1 MRPVNHLRQLF
12 LLVFMHGYHAIN
24 LMLAV
29 LFQSNVLYQFDE
41 MKISRLMDF
50 GLDGKRKQIDL
61 SVSDD
66 GD

>member
-1 MRPVNHLRQLF
+1 MACKPFKAVVSICFHA
-12 LLVFMHGYHAIN
+12 LLVRYQFKF
-24 LMLAV
+24 AV

>member
-1 MRPVNHLRQLF
+1 MRPVNHLRQLVLF
-12 LLVFMHGYHAIN
+12 VFMHRCRAIN